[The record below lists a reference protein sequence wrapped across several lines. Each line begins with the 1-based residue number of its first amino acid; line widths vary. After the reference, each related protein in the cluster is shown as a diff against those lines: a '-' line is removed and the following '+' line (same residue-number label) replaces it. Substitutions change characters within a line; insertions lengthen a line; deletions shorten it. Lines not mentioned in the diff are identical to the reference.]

1 MIEQDSINVIQGSDE
16 WKLAKLGYVSASNIA
31 DVMAKVKS
39 GEAITRRK
47 YKVRLVA
54 ERLTGKIGESYT
66 NPSMEHGV
74 ITEPLAKVAYEVK
87 TSSFID
93 NTGFW
98 KHPTIKWVGCSP
110 DGLVGETG
118 LVECKCPNTT
128 THIDYLFENKVPTEY
143 YKQIQCQ
150 LWVMQKEWVDFI
162 SFDDRLP
169 EKKQLFIKR
178 AYRDEEL
185 IKEME
190 KEVIIF
196 LDEVEQM
203 MEKLNAD

>member
-16 WKLAKLGYVSASNIA
+16 WKLAKLGYVSASSIA

-110 DGLVGETG
+110 DGLVGKTG

-150 LWVMQKEWVDFI
+150 LWVMQREWVDFI

>member
-16 WKLAKLGYVSASNIA
+16 WKLAKLGHVSASSIA

-74 ITEPLAKVAYEVK
+74 VTEPLAKVAYEVK

-110 DGLVGETG
+110 DGLIGETG

-128 THIDYLFENKVPTEY
+128 THIDYLFADQIPTEY

-150 LWVMQKEWVDFI
+150 LWVMQREWVDFI

-169 EKKQLFIKR
+169 QKKQLFIKR